1 MGHDNPLARQKSSSN
16 KFWNIKLLIFI
27 RWNEIIL
34 LEFSRLLKILLWN
47 VPIIRKFS
55 LKILQHYVAVCS
67 RMLRSSII
75 WRSCW
80 QILKKSW
87 MEKCCFKA
95 NVVFFI
101 SHLYRKKWKNMVYF
115 FHRVTTKILTKRTNV
130 LLKFVGH
137 VHQNYLSFQDFNR
150 YRRKRPKVDASIFD
164 SALSHSRRSE
174 ASE

>member
-1 MGHDNPLARQKSSSN
+1 
-16 KFWNIKLLIFI
+16 
-27 RWNEIIL
+27 
-34 LEFSRLLKILLWN
+34 
-47 VPIIRKFS
+47 
-55 LKILQHYVAVCS
+55 
-67 RMLRSSII
+67 
-75 WRSCW
+75 
-80 QILKKSW
+80 

-115 FHRVTTKILTKRTNV
+115 FHRVTTKILTKRTNI

-164 SALSHSRRSE
+164 SALSHSRRSD
-174 ASE
+174 ASEKIEENSVSTFGRFRLWTSFQSSHLSVNQSRQGGTNVPPDFQNSSKKIISHRFRVIKV